1 MAVMTH
7 DQNAFGD
14 KGLVHSVL
22 KYHYWYSVVRGAK
35 ANTDSRIVVDSA
47 LTVIV
52 NLVPCSQPSQV
63 TQRDIECGIKCQV
76 SSILPLLV

>member
-1 MAVMTH
+1 MPGMTH

-22 KYHYWYSVVRGAK
+22 KYHYSVRGAK

-52 NLVPCSQPSQV
+52 NLVLCSQPSQV